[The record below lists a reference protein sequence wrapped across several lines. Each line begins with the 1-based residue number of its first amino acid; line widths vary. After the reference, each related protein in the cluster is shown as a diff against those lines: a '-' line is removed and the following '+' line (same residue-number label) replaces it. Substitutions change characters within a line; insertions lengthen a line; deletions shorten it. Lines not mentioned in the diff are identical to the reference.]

1 MKKALLC
8 AVVALP
14 LLGGCVISVNDGD
27 ADAHWGSSD
36 WQQQQ
41 RNNRNYIANIDLNSA
56 AMTVKD
62 ILGTPDFSETFNH
75 QGETYQ
81 VLFYATQSVKSDGKI
96 SKNECTPLV
105 FKSGRLVSVGDSAY
119 QALIGKL

>member
-1 MKKALLC
+1 MKKVLLC
-8 AVVALP
+8 ALVALP
-14 LLGGCVISVNDGD
+14 MLGGCVISVNDGE
-27 ADAHWGSSD
+27 ADAQWGSSD
-36 WQQQQ
+36 WQKQQ
-41 RNNRNYIANIDLNSA
+41 RENREYITNLDLNSA

-62 ILGTPDFSETFNH
+62 ALGTPDFSESFSH

-105 FKSGRLVSVGDSAY
+105 FKSGRLVSIGDSAY
-119 QALIGKL
+119 QALVSNL